1 MRMKKFNALLIL
13 ATFAM
18 AACDSASNENVPS
31 IASSEAPV
39 SSSIEAAVS
48 SSEAPVA
55 SSSEAPA
62 VSSSAP
68 ASSQFEF
75 DPTAKSAVTVSAADF
90 PAPDQGKYLTN
101 HELTIGGVSFITND
115 TQRNDGKYKGISTI
129 QMKKADDEGVAT
141 SYIENQ
147 NPIHAKL
154 KITLIANI
162 YPLYEDGVLV
172 EENHNATVC
181 PTVYAGKT
189 SESVTTK
196 LSGVE
201 SGTLE
206 NKKPYSVLFDDAIN
220 YQYFKI
226 VNESPNAQYV
236 ESFIW
241 AND

>member
-1 MRMKKFNALLIL
+1 MKKFNALLIL

-39 SSSIEAAVS
+39 SSAIEAAVS
-48 SSEAPVA
+48 SSEATVA

-62 VSSSAP
+62 AP

-129 QMKKADDEGVAT
+129 QMKRAEEGTAT

-162 YPLYEDGVLV
+162 YPVYENGVLV

-181 PTVYAGKT
+181 PIVYAGKT

-196 LSGVE
+196 LTGVE

>member
-1 MRMKKFNALLIL
+1 MRMKKINALLIL

-55 SSSEAPA
+55 SSS
-62 VSSSAP
+62 AP

-75 DPTAKSAVTVSAADF
+75 DPSAKTAVTVSAADF
-90 PAPDQGKYLTN
+90 PAPNQGKYLTN

-129 QMKKADDEGVAT
+129 QMKKAEEGTAT

-162 YPLYEDGVLV
+162 YPVYEDGVLV

-189 SESVTTK
+189 SEDVTTK
-196 LSGVE
+196 LTGVE

-236 ESFIW
+236 ESFVW

>member
-1 MRMKKFNALLIL
+1 
-13 ATFAM
+13 
-18 AACDSASNENVPS
+18 
-31 IASSEAPV
+31 
-39 SSSIEAAVS
+39 
-48 SSEAPVA
+48 
-55 SSSEAPA
+55 
-62 VSSSAP
+62 
-68 ASSQFEF
+68 QFEF

-115 TQRNDGKYKGISTI
+115 AQRNDGKYKGISTI
-129 QMKKADDEGVAT
+129 QMKKAEEGTAT

-162 YPLYEDGVLV
+162 YPVYEDGVLV

-196 LSGVE
+196 LTGVE

>member
-129 QMKKADDEGVAT
+129 QMKKAEEGTAT

-154 KITLIANI
+154 KVTLIANI
-162 YPLYEDGVLV
+162 YPVYENGALV

-196 LSGVE
+196 LTGVE

>member
-48 SSEAPVA
+48 SNEAPVA
-55 SSSEAPA
+55 SSS
-62 VSSSAP
+62 AP
-68 ASSQFEF
+68 ASSEFEF

-129 QMKKADDEGVAT
+129 QMKKAEEGTAT

-162 YPLYEDGVLV
+162 YSVYEDGVLV

-196 LSGVE
+196 LTGVE

-236 ESFIW
+236 ESFVW